1 MHYTLTTVK
10 RGTARRLGIRRP
22 CPCMAIPARVVFDPS
37 ASYEAA
43 VNNMLTMQYN
53 GKATWLVQHMEQA
66 TLNRHI
72 CHGECGNSQ
81 RLMSCHVD

>member
-1 MHYTLTTVK
+1 MHCTLTTVK

-22 CPCMAIPARVVFDPS
+22 CPCMAIPVRFTFDPG
-37 ASYEAA
+37 ADYEAA

-53 GKATWLVQHMEQA
+53 SKAIWLDPHVEQA

-72 CHGECGNSQ
+72 CHGECS
-81 RLMSCHVD
+81 STT